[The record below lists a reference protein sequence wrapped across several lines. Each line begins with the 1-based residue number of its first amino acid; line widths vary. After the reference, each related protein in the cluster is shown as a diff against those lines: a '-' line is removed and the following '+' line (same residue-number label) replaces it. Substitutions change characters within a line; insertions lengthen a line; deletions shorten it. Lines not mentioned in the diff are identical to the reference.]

1 MSQLALA
8 KPSAFPHVNQCC
20 EQTAPAFAGSVDEF
34 VTSSQLDPNAKARLH
49 NQTKNKVK
57 KCASCGKPCA
67 FTLTNCNQC
76 GDDLTALPVT
86 FTNNVFTGF
95 IYGIQKGPF
104 PFFMSLR
111 KQTEQILVF
120 DDLLATSPCHLNC
133 VPTDVY
139 IPDLRTLFE
148 NPTRGHALLLQMQ
161 MEAGSVARTQYLGNA
176 EWRAKIL
183 KDTVAV
189 SDSDML
195 SHVCAGLN
203 YPPSQYQLHLQ
214 FILPPFTPFHWHMY
228 QQGTHFT
235 PRRFFP
241 IEYMLAALSAM
252 SSTNAT
258 VPHAATMD
266 IDSIIDI
273 VKTQHGV
280 DYDAMHQQCYAR
292 YGASHAR
299 LSNWD
304 PNDFDAVVVNGT
316 EVVRNASGENK
327 EQELLTVKGVGAH
340 DKNVLQNYGRPY
352 NEENGRPT
360 GTFYKY
366 AKVPPLAEFV

>member
-1 MSQLALA
+1 
-8 KPSAFPHVNQCC
+8 
-20 EQTAPAFAGSVDEF
+20 
-34 VTSSQLDPNAKARLH
+34 
-49 NQTKNKVK
+49 
-57 KCASCGKPCA
+57 
-67 FTLTNCNQC
+67 
-76 GDDLTALPVT
+76 
-86 FTNNVFTGF
+86 
-95 IYGIQKGPF
+95 
-104 PFFMSLR
+104 
-111 KQTEQILVF
+111 
-120 DDLLATSPCHLNC
+120 
-133 VPTDVY
+133 
-139 IPDLRTLFE
+139 
-148 NPTRGHALLLQMQ
+148 
-161 MEAGSVARTQYLGNA
+161 
-176 EWRAKIL
+176 
-183 KDTVAV
+183 
-189 SDSDML
+189 
-195 SHVCAGLN
+195 
-203 YPPSQYQLHLQ
+203 
-214 FILPPFTPFHWHMY
+214 MY

-266 IDSIIDI
+266 IDLIIDI

-340 DKNVLQNYGRPY
+340 DKNVLQNYGRPLVILCSSSY
-352 NEENGRPT
+352 
-360 GTFYKY
+360 
-366 AKVPPLAEFV
+366 